1 MLSLGFTA
9 TICPADPRH
18 PPESVTTS
26 STQRTYRLEIFLVS
40 MAAILLEISYTRIFS
55 YKLFYYF
62 TYLTIGIVLLG
73 LGSGGVLVAVI
84 PRLRRIPTQRLVS
97 LCTLAASIAI
107 PVGYVLVAL
116 TQLNASEIADSVV
129 EAGTL
134 VWICTLLFA
143 PFLLVG
149 VVLATIFGARA
160 EDFSRLYFADL
171 VGAGLGCA
179 ACIPLFGLI
188 SPPGCILLSAIV
200 MAVAALRLTLR
211 ESRPA
216 AITAVAAILVLA
228 PAIFFPGLLPEPVP
242 DRAKTMSP
250 QRGTGW
256 KTMFSSW
263 STVFR
268 VDVVDGMEPENRY
281 LINHDGNMGSNLIR
295 FNGDFASL
303 KRFDVDVRA
312 VPFSVIKPH
321 PRVLIIGAAG
331 GHEILASLYFGAK
344 HVTAVELNPVTVSLL
359 TDHFA
364 DYTGHI
370 AEHERVTLVNA
381 EGRAFVNQNRD
392 KYDLIWFVAPDSYA
406 AMNAASSGAFVLSES
421 YLYTREMIT
430 ESLAHLADGGVVCLQ
445 TGDIDFARKPN
456 RAVRYLAT
464 ARQAFERIGVD
475 DFASHVLV
483 SSTPELFT
491 LVTIL
496 LAREPFSAA
505 QIERFHANAEVVQP
519 VGKRST
525 VWHPPAPGSPPLPE
539 HAVAQVVNVPDQQ
552 LDGWLDAYPYNVTP
566 VTDDIPFFWHFAGFR
581 KAILSPLDTTDLIF
595 DPEDAKG
602 ERVLGA
608 LLVFAALFSAVFL
621 LVPLLAI
628 RQTWRQIPYKLHAGI
643 YFAALGLGFMFFEIC
658 MIQKL
663 TLFLGY
669 PTHSLTVTL
678 FAVLIF
684 SGIGSLLSARY
695 AERRTVALRALLLC
709 LTGLVVFY
717 QLGITPLVGAF
728 GGASLGLRIGLAI
741 AILAPLG
748 LCLGA
753 FMPIGIATISG
764 LSPYRAEYV
773 AWGWA
778 VNGFFSVMS
787 SVLATMLAMTYGF
800 TIVLFAALAIYVV
813 GVAAL
818 SRIPQ
823 PAV

>member
-1 MLSLGFTA
+1 M
-9 TICPADPRH
+9 
-18 PPESVTTS
+18 S
-26 STQRTYRLEIFLVS
+26 SPQRTYRLEIFLVS

-84 PRLRRIPTQRLVS
+84 PRLRRVPTQRLVA
-97 LCTLAASIAI
+97 LCALATSIAI
-107 PVGYVLVAL
+107 PVGYVLVAT
-116 TQLNASEIADSVV
+116 TQLNASDIADSVV
-129 EAGTL
+129 EAATL
-134 VWICTLLFA
+134 VWICSLLFT

-149 VVLATIFGARA
+149 LILAAVFGARS
-160 EDFSRLYFADL
+160 EDFSHLYFADL
-171 VGAGLGCA
+171 VGAALGCA

-188 SPPGCILLSAIV
+188 SPPGCIMLSAAV
-200 MAVAALRLTLR
+200 MATAALHLALG
-211 ESRPA
+211 ESRRGA
-216 AITAVAAILVLA
+216 TVAGAVLLALV
-228 PAIFFPGLLPEPVP
+228 PAIVFPRFLPDPVP

-250 QRGTGW
+250 QRGAGW
-256 KTMFSSW
+256 KTLFSSW

-268 VDVVDGMEPENRY
+268 IDVVDGMEPESRY
-281 LINHDGNMGSNLIR
+281 LINHDGNMGSNVIR
-295 FNGDFASL
+295 FNGDFRSL
-303 KRFDVDVRA
+303 ERFNIDVRS
-312 VPFSVIKPH
+312 VPFSVIKPN

-331 GHEILASLYFGAK
+331 GHEILASLYFGAE

-364 DYTGHI
+364 DYTGRI

-381 EGRAFVNQNRD
+381 EGRAFVNRNRE
-392 KYDLIWFVAPDSYA
+392 KFDLIWFVAPDSYA

-421 YLYTREMIT
+421 YLYTQEMIT

-464 ARQAFERIGVD
+464 ARQAFESIGVG
-475 DFASHVLV
+475 DFPFHVLV
-483 SSTPELFT
+483 SSTPEMFT

-496 LAREPFSAA
+496 LSRQPFSAQQA
-505 QIERFHANAEVVQP
+505 ERFHANAAVVRP
-519 VGKRST
+519 VGKGST
-525 VWHPPAPGSPPLPE
+525 VWHPLVSTGSPVPNHP
-539 HAVAQVVNVPDQQ
+539 VAQVVNVPD
-552 LDGWLDAYPYNVTP
+552 DGLSAWLESYPYNVTP

-581 KAILSPLDTTDLIF
+581 KAILSPLDTGDVIF

-608 LLVFAALFSAVFL
+608 LLLFAAAYSAVFL
-621 LVPLLAI
+621 LVPLLAV
-628 RQTWRQIPYKLHAGI
+628 RQTWRQVPYKLQAGI

-678 FAVLIF
+678 FAILIF
-684 SGIGSLLSARY
+684 SGIGSLLSSRY
-695 AERRTVALRALLLC
+695 AEQRTAALRTLLAC
-709 LTGLVVFY
+709 LIGLVVVY
-717 QLGITPLVGAF
+717 QIGMTPLVRTF
-728 GGASLGLRIGLAI
+728 GGASLEVRIALAI
-741 AILAPLG
+741 AVLAPLG

-753 FMPIGIATISG
+753 FMPIGIATVSR
-764 LSPYRAEYV
+764 LTPYREEYV

-800 TIVLFAALAIYVV
+800 TVVLYTALAIYVV
-813 GVAAL
+813 GIAAL

-823 PAV
+823 SAANAYVRSA